1 MNYNG
6 KLITILG
13 PTATGKTALASALA
27 AKLDAEIISADSR
40 QVYRSMDLGT
50 GKDLGDYIVDGKHI
64 PYYLIDIAEPGY
76 KYNVFEYQR
85 DFHSVY
91 ESIVSRRV
99 QPILCGGTGLYI
111 EAVLK
116 GYQMTDVP
124 VNQKLRDEL
133 EQYSLEQL
141 TQMLGELKPLHNT
154 SDTDT
159 KKRAIRGIE
168 IAMYQRDNKEQ
179 LPDRKPIDSVIFGIN
194 TPRDIVI
201 NRINK
206 RLVQRLN
213 DGMIDEVKMLLERGI
228 APQDLI
234 YYGLEYKFVTQF
246 LTGEISYDFMVEH
259 LAIAIRQFAKRQMTW
274 FRHMERNGFNINWID
289 GTLPLEQKVD
299 AVLQVLNK

>member
-13 PTATGKTALASALA
+13 PTATGKTALAAALA
-27 AKLDAEIISADSR
+27 AKIDAEIISADSR

-50 GKDLGDYIVDGKHI
+50 GKDLCDYCVDGKNI
-64 PYYLIDIAEPGY
+64 PYHLIDIAEPGY

-91 ESIVSRRV
+91 ESIVDRGV

-133 EQYSLEQL
+133 EKYSLEQL

-168 IAMYQRDNKEQ
+168 IAVYQRDNKEQ
-179 LPDRKPIDSVIFGIN
+179 LPQRKPIDSVIIGVN
-194 TPRDIVI
+194 TPREIVI

-206 RLVQRLN
+206 RLEQRLN

-246 LTGEISYDFMVEH
+246 LTGEITYDFMVEH
-259 LAIAIRQFAKRQMTW
+259 LAVAIRQFAKRQMTW
-274 FRHMERNGFNINWID
+274 FRHMERNGFIINWID
-289 GTLPLEQKVD
+289 GTLPMEQKVV
-299 AVLQVLNK
+299 AVLQILNK

>member
-13 PTATGKTALASALA
+13 PTATGKTALAAALA

-141 TQMLGELKPLHNT
+141 TQMLAELKPLHNT

-246 LTGEISYDFMVEH
+246 LIGEISYDFMVEH
-259 LAIAIRQFAKRQMTW
+259 LAVAIRQFAKRQMTW
-274 FRHMERNGFNINWID
+274 FRHMERNGFKINWID

>member
-13 PTATGKTALASALA
+13 PTATGKTALAAALA

-194 TPRDIVI
+194 TPREIVI
-201 NRINK
+201 DRINK

>member
-13 PTATGKTALASALA
+13 PTATGKTALAAALA
-27 AKLDAEIISADSR
+27 AKIDAEIISADSR

-50 GKDLGDYIVDGKHI
+50 GKDLCDYCVDGKNI
-64 PYYLIDIAEPGY
+64 PYHLIDIAEPGY

-91 ESIVSRRV
+91 ESIVDRGV

-133 EQYSLEQL
+133 EKYSLEQL

-168 IAMYQRDNKEQ
+168 IAVYQRDNKEQ
-179 LPDRKPIDSVIFGIN
+179 LPQRKPIDSVIIGVN
-194 TPRDIVI
+194 TPREIVI

-206 RLVQRLN
+206 RLEQRLN

-246 LTGEISYDFMVEH
+246 LTGEITYDFMVEH
-259 LAIAIRQFAKRQMTW
+259 LAVAIRQFAKRQMTW
-274 FRHMERNGFNINWID
+274 FRHMERNGFIINWID
-289 GTLPLEQKVD
+289 GTLPMEQKVD
-299 AVLQVLNK
+299 AVLQILNK